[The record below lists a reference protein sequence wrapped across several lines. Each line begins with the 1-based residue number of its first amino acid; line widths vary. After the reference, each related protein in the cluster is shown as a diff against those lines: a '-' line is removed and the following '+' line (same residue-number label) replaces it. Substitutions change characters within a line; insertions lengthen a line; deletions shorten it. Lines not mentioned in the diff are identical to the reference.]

1 MRILHFEKNVFYND
15 RELILLARK
24 VGRLA
29 TYCQRLKDESSCIR
43 IEAQRRPTKKDRDAV
58 KVMVQVDLPHKILRA
73 ESRRNSALEAL
84 DRCIEKL
91 EPQIKR
97 YKEMRSGL
105 TAVHVERKRLKT
117 RKDAA

>member
-24 VGRLA
+24 IGKLA
-29 TYCQRLKDESSCIR
+29 TYCQCLKDASSCIR
-43 IEAQRRPTKKDRDAV
+43 MEAERRSTKKDRDAV

-73 ESRRNSALEAL
+73 ESRRDTALNAL

-105 TAVHVERKRLKT
+105 TAVHVARR
-117 RKDAA
+117 RFQNRSDAA

>member
-24 VGRLA
+24 IGKLA
-29 TYCQRLKDESSCIR
+29 TYCQCLKDASSCIR
-43 IEAQRRPTKKDRDAV
+43 MEAERRSTKKDRDAV

-73 ESRRNSALEAL
+73 ESRRDTALNAL

-105 TAVHVERKRLKT
+105 TAVHVARR
-117 RKDAA
+117 RFQSRSDAA